1 MNRYNNGKIYKIVDV
16 GFNKCYIGSTCE
28 KLCKRMER
36 HRNSY
41 RTYLRTGKMDTR
53 CHLLFDEF
61 GVENCRIILIK
72 DFACQSKE
80 ELFRKEGEYIQNTDC
95 LNRSVAGRTREEHKA
110 EHREQ
115 ILEKDRQYQKKRYVK
130 KKEEIKEQ
138 VKKYQLEHRQDIL
151 QRKKEHYQENKDKIR
166 EKQTRPFYCDCGSI
180 CQWNVK
186 GRHLKSQKHQDW
198 LKQQG
203 NQEEI

>member
-1 MNRYNNGKIYKIVDV
+1 MNRYENGKIYKIVDV

-41 RTYLRTGKMDTR
+41 RKYLRTGEMETR

-61 GVENCRIILIK
+61 GVENCRIILIEDYVCK
-72 DFACQSKE
+72 SKE
-80 ELFRKEGEYIQNTDC
+80 ELFRKEGEHINATKC

-110 EHREQ
+110 YHREE
-115 ILEKDRQYQKKRYVK
+115 ILERERQYQKKRYLK

-138 VKKYQLEHRQDIL
+138 VKKYQVEHREDIL
-151 QRKKEHYQENKDKIR
+151 QKKREHYQENKDNIR
-166 EKQTRPFYCDCGSI
+166 ARQTRPFNCDCGSV

-186 GRHLKSQKHQDW
+186 GRHFKSQKHQDW
-198 LKQQG
+198 LKQQ
-203 NQEEI
+203 EEI